1 MNMCICGNPAD
12 GNGTTC
18 KRCAALHELGL
29 KAGATDAEVRTAY
42 RLYVKAWH
50 PDRFPGDEKSKSAA
64 QEKLKTINSAY
75 DFLTSS
81 SSKDQT
87 YRPKAAAPPAQPQE
101 PTQQNQNSAKQS
113 PPAGGRSQESPPKAN
128 NGGQTPPPPPP
139 YGTPRPYQPQN
150 WPSPGPTVTPR
161 RPDWTSS
168 QGFKTFLRY
177 AAIICAVSFGKLFW
191 HNFDAK
197 PTENAYTKTYDQQ
210 RAKAMRDLDSPK
222 YLSVPVTPTSPMKAK
237 PMGEADGKK
246 PNSGANTNPQGGS
259 TFDLGRDSYK
269 NKDYAGARVLFTAAC
284 DDGEMKACNYLGY
297 LYARGLG
304 GDQDRD
310 KARDVYQRACEQGTL
325 SGCASLGSLYQDAGN
340 IDEARNYFQ
349 KACDGG
355 VAQSCKLLRG
365 VQ

>member
-1 MNMCICGNPAD
+1 MNTCVCGNPAS

-18 KRCAALHELGL
+18 QRCDALHELGL
-29 KAGATDAEVRTAY
+29 KAGATDAEVKTAH

-64 QEKLKTINSAY
+64 QEKLKSINAAY
-75 DFLTSS
+75 EFLTSP
-81 SSKDQT
+81 SSKRGQT
-87 YRPKAAAPPAQPQE
+87 YRPKPAAPPPQPQE

-113 PPAGGRSQESPPKAN
+113 PPAGGRSHESRPKAN

-139 YGTPRPYQPQN
+139 YGTPRPSQPQN
-150 WPSPGPTVTPR
+150 SPNPWPPVTPR
-161 RPDWTSS
+161 RPDWISS

-197 PTENAYTKTYDQQ
+197 PTDNAYTKAYDQQ
-210 RAKAMRDLDSPK
+210 RAKALRDLDSPK
-222 YLSVPVTPTSPMKAK
+222 YLTVPVTPTAPMKDK
-237 PMGEADGKK
+237 PLGEFNGKK
-246 PNSGANTNPQGGS
+246 PNSGTKANPQSGLYDMGV
-259 TFDLGRDSYK
+259 DSFQK
-269 NKDYAGARVLFTAAC
+269 KDYVSARFLFAQVCNAG
-284 DDGEMKACNYLGY
+284 DMKACNYLGF

-304 GDQDRD
+304 GDQDQD
-310 KARDVYQRACEQGTL
+310 KARDVYQKACDQGTL
-325 SGCASLGSLYQDAGN
+325 TSCASLGSLYQDAGN
-340 IDEARNYFQ
+340 FDEARNYFQ

-355 VAQSCKLLRG
+355 VAQSCRLLRG